1 MNFIKLNK
9 EEYEINYTNF
19 KDQYVVIDNNL
30 IYNGEIVGKVDIKIR
45 RHAPM
50 SYNFS
55 ILPIV
60 NTTDSIVNILKEQE
74 TPKESQMDLNGAIV
88 FEEVEE

>member
-19 KDQYVVIDNNL
+19 KDQYVVIDNSL

-50 SYNFS
+50 PYNFS

-60 NTTDSIVNILKEQE
+60 DTTNSIVNILKEQIPE
-74 TPKESQMDLNGAIV
+74 ESQMDLEGTIL

>member
-19 KDQYVVIDNNL
+19 KNQYVVIDNNL
-30 IYNGEIVGKVDIKIR
+30 IYNGEIVGKVDIKIK

-50 SYNFS
+50 PYTFS

-60 NTTDSIVNILKEQE
+60 DTTNSIINILKEQE
-74 TPKESQMDLNGAIV
+74 VQKPEMDLEGTIL

>member
-19 KDQYVVIDNNL
+19 KDQYVVIDNSL

-50 SYNFS
+50 PYTFS

-60 NTTDSIVNILKEQE
+60 DTTNSIINLLKEQE
-74 TPKESQMDLNGAIV
+74 VQKPEMDLEGTIL